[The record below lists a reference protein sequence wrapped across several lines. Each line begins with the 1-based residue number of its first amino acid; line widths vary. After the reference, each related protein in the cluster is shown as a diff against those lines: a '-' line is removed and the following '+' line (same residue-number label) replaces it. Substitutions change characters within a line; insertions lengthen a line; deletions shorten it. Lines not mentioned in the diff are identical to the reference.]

1 MGVVCSVGLDTTSY
15 SGSSCELLS
24 HTTSVGEGGCVY
36 WFVLVAGV
44 LGVHVLEQFGRNKYC

>member
-24 HTTSVGEGGCVY
+24 HTTSVGGGGCVY

-44 LGVHVLEQFGRNKYC
+44 LGACAVLLVLF

>member
-1 MGVVCSVGLDTTSY
+1 MGVVCWVGPDTTSY

-24 HTTSVGEGGCVY
+24 HTTLVGGGGCVY

-44 LGVHVLEQFGRNKYC
+44 LGACAVLLVLF